1 MTGQYDTSNIGST
14 KCDPQCIGATL
25 FRLAIWPVQQDGA
38 IASDFG
44 FGRGAY
50 DCGDTGL
57 VRCRVSPLALARG
70 MFQAG
75 SLLRCNDVD
84 EFDAAP

>member
-1 MTGQYDTSNIGST
+1 MTGQYDTSNSGST
-14 KCDPQCIGATL
+14 NCDPQCIGATL

-44 FGRGAY
+44 FGRGHTIV
-50 DCGDTGL
+50 GI
-57 VRCRVSPLALARG
+57 RG
-70 MFQAG
+70 SSAAEFQAG
-75 SLLRCNDVD
+75 SLLSCNDVD